1 MQTDGHSIARGYP
14 TASSDLPRCGYGE
27 ADGGGEPERSSGWG
41 FLEDCARI
49 DDHNRFEVIVRAE
62 SVDDRSVKW
71 LRSWHHLQLLL
82 HWNKLRLVKDIEWV
96 AGLQYFLYGI
106 E

>member
-1 MQTDGHSIARGYP
+1 M
-14 TASSDLPRCGYGE
+14 
-27 ADGGGEPERSSGWG
+27 
-41 FLEDCARI
+41 
-49 DDHNRFEVIVRAE
+49 IVRAE